1 MFLNQH
7 FNLTQKMDTEHRL
20 TKDKKDGRPRLVTF
34 SNSSMKKIPFKA
46 NLCISYLNV
55 LYFIINIKVL

>member
-1 MFLNQH
+1 
-7 FNLTQKMDTEHRL
+7 MDTEHRL